1 MRPGPS
7 NQSGLSFI
15 SGIIIR
21 SKVLMFER
29 MLFRATRGNMLF
41 SQAPADEK
49 ILDPV
54 STEMVIFF
62 LLTYFFLEPII
73 CFFAV
78 LLSSPREC
86 YVCFYF
92 LEEYGFSFCVQHIWL
107 FRYWLCRLRKWHLW
121 CSSQGSRQKQKCW
134 EFVKHL
140 VQIAILYL
148 KI

>member
-1 MRPGPS
+1 MLFILQEMRPGPS

-29 MLFRATRGNMLF
+29 MLFRATRGNMHF

-62 LLTYFFLEPII
+62 RSAIISFFSSSCNLFVVRAYNLLLGSIAFF
-73 CFFAV
+73 
-78 LLSSPREC
+78 S
-86 YVCFYF
+86 
-92 LEEYGFSFCVQHIWL
+92 
-107 FRYWLCRLRKWHLW
+107 
-121 CSSQGSRQKQKCW
+121 
-134 EFVKHL
+134 
-140 VQIAILYL
+140 
-148 KI
+148 

>member
-29 MLFRATRGNMLF
+29 MLFRATRGNMHF

-62 LLTYFFLEPII
+62 RSAIISFFFLLVTYLLLEPII
-73 CFFAV
+73 CFLAV

-86 YVCFYF
+86 YVYFYF
-92 LEEYGFSFCVQHIWL
+92 LEE
-107 FRYWLCRLRKWHLW
+107 CRL
-121 CSSQGSRQKQKCW
+121 
-134 EFVKHL
+134 
-140 VQIAILYL
+140 
-148 KI
+148 